1 MEEYLRNAQIPE
13 YSDEEGGSGPLE
25 DLGDISAEDTSVEDG
40 ENHID
45 QQEEEPE
52 FDPVAAGLKEIS
64 NLGKFTVSS
73 HKQGNGVDQL
83 RHDSLKSYWQSDGP
97 QPHKLTVYFIK
108 RVGIRDIRFYV
119 DYNEDESYTPT
130 KIIFKSGTSEN
141 NLIQFATMDLSAP
154 SGWQLVPI
162 AGSGGGPDGNTLVSY
177 VFQMQILENHQNGK
191 DTHLRS
197 IKIYAADTDGANV
210 ERERDSNNVS
220 VHSDLTMDDV
230 AADERPA
237 DPWDISVLEAGLPIP
252 DFMKEPEI
260 RTEVCDTQHP
270 ATMDQ
275 DASYRYQ
282 PLPPVV
288 EQNRPPPFTRLLLLK
303 PGSAEDPFEAH
314 LELVHIEQAPPY
326 EALSYTWGKPTEQ
339 PRDYIWLD
347 GHPLPIKP
355 NLEDALRSLRF
366 PNQARRLWVDALC
379 IDQSNLDERAR
390 QVQYMR
396 LVYKHAA
403 RVVVW
408 LGLKTSG
415 THEALQAAERIAR
428 LREYTDPARSGADSA
443 PPDSDTLQALVSSMM
458 EDIPES
464 AMTNLD
470 EVFQRPYFTRCWC
483 VQEIVASSWAIAK
496 IEDLEMS
503 FFDLIASSLFLVQ
516 LKQEVAVNAPWE
528 LWNNILMVRQP
539 NHPVYQTE
547 VQGSLGGFLHLLELT
562 RTFQATD
569 DRDRIFSLL
578 GICDE
583 GINPILALTAT
594 ASGQVSWRGRLV
606 RRGLKRISDFI
617 NEFHPQGTFGTPK
630 ALMPDYK
637 RETVAVYCDL
647 ARFLLRKTPRVLDV
661 LDHVS
666 HNEEPGTGEYPS
678 WVPKWFEERTCLVF
692 RGVFFT
698 GFYSK
703 GRTDPY
709 LADLHDIPAVAEPV
723 RPRVLSVDGYHV
735 DVVDRMSDVFEFVS
749 GSRLAGFAVIK
760 AWFDLYGLPINPRRG
775 TLYRDGSLLDMAFCK
790 AVLSSFFGASIGSN
804 YSSMMQYGG
813 FSMALDQS
821 LFGSVEEIKQDTLVK
836 DLSENFLA
844 FTTFLAES
852 GAVQESFGNPERDR
866 KLGEIKTNYE
876 AEQALIG
883 SAPEVVFVRC
893 AYFMENWAAALETA
907 KSEKRH
913 FHSVISP
920 ADYKIPMVS
929 VHDIGKTCAA
939 QALAAGSPLGENP
952 YVFDLHGPDTYST
965 EDVRMV
971 FEGRIGTAVEAK
983 LVEGVQLEEF
993 FGEIFRP
1000 PMAGMFVEMTKSF
1013 LPGGVAV
1020 EEIVEGS
1027 RVQRGKTT
1035 LSEAVERMM
1044 GGNG

>member
-1 MEEYLRNAQIPE
+1 
-13 YSDEEGGSGPLE
+13 
-25 DLGDISAEDTSVEDG
+25 
-40 ENHID
+40 
-45 QQEEEPE
+45 
-52 FDPVAAGLKEIS
+52 
-64 NLGKFTVSS
+64 
-73 HKQGNGVDQL
+73 
-83 RHDSLKSYWQSDGP
+83 
-97 QPHKLTVYFIK
+97 
-108 RVGIRDIRFYV
+108 
-119 DYNEDESYTPT
+119 
-130 KIIFKSGTSEN
+130 
-141 NLIQFATMDLSAP
+141 
-154 SGWQLVPI
+154 
-162 AGSGGGPDGNTLVSY
+162 
-177 VFQMQILENHQNGK
+177 
-191 DTHLRS
+191 
-197 IKIYAADTDGANV
+197 
-210 ERERDSNNVS
+210 
-220 VHSDLTMDDV
+220 
-230 AADERPA
+230 
-237 DPWDISVLEAGLPIP
+237 
-252 DFMKEPEI
+252 
-260 RTEVCDTQHP
+260 
-270 ATMDQ
+270 MDQ
-275 DASYRYQ
+275 DESYRYQ

-288 EQNRPPPFTRLLLLK
+288 EQNRPPPFTRLLLLN

-347 GHPLPIKP
+347 GHSLPIKP

-428 LREYTDPARSGADSA
+428 PREYTDPAHSAADSA

-583 GINPILALTAT
+583 GINPILAVTAT
-594 ASGQVSWRGRLV
+594 ASGQ
-606 RRGLKRISDFI
+606 
-617 NEFHPQGTFGTPK
+617 
-630 ALMPDYK
+630 
-637 RETVAVYCDL
+637 CDL

-678 WVPKWFEERTCLVF
+678 WVPKWFEGRTCLVF

-760 AWFDLYGLPINPRRG
+760 AWFDLCGVPINPRRG
-775 TLYRDGSLLDMAFCK
+775 ALYRDGSLLDMAFCK
-790 AVLSSFFGASIGSN
+790 EVLGSFFGASIGSN

-813 FSMALDQS
+813 FSMTLDQS
-821 LFGSVEEIKQDTLVK
+821 LFGSVEEIKLNTLVK

-852 GAVQESFGNPERDR
+852 GVVQESFGEPERDR
-866 KLGEIKTNYE
+866 KL
-876 AEQALIG
+876 
-883 SAPEVVFVRC
+883 V
-893 AYFMENWAAALETA
+893 
-907 KSEKRH
+907 
-913 FHSVISP
+913 
-920 ADYKIPMVS
+920 
-929 VHDIGKTCAA
+929 
-939 QALAAGSPLGENP
+939 
-952 YVFDLHGPDTYST
+952 
-965 EDVRMV
+965 
-971 FEGRIGTAVEAK
+971 
-983 LVEGVQLEEF
+983 
-993 FGEIFRP
+993 
-1000 PMAGMFVEMTKSF
+1000 SF
-1013 LPGGVAV
+1013 LVGVAV
-1020 EEIVEGS
+1020 AANHRRVFVTRDGRLGIGPKMMRPGDEVIVLFGGRMPFVVRRRENHHLLVGS
-1027 RVQRGKTT
+1027 CYVNDDELIWGKITDNVKHNRGGPRTVT
-1035 LSEAVERMM
+1035 FEFH
-1044 GGNG
+1044 

>member
-1 MEEYLRNAQIPE
+1 
-13 YSDEEGGSGPLE
+13 
-25 DLGDISAEDTSVEDG
+25 
-40 ENHID
+40 
-45 QQEEEPE
+45 
-52 FDPVAAGLKEIS
+52 
-64 NLGKFTVSS
+64 
-73 HKQGNGVDQL
+73 
-83 RHDSLKSYWQSDGP
+83 
-97 QPHKLTVYFIK
+97 
-108 RVGIRDIRFYV
+108 
-119 DYNEDESYTPT
+119 
-130 KIIFKSGTSEN
+130 
-141 NLIQFATMDLSAP
+141 
-154 SGWQLVPI
+154 
-162 AGSGGGPDGNTLVSY
+162 
-177 VFQMQILENHQNGK
+177 
-191 DTHLRS
+191 
-197 IKIYAADTDGANV
+197 
-210 ERERDSNNVS
+210 
-220 VHSDLTMDDV
+220 
-230 AADERPA
+230 
-237 DPWDISVLEAGLPIP
+237 
-252 DFMKEPEI
+252 
-260 RTEVCDTQHP
+260 
-270 ATMDQ
+270 MDQ

-539 NHPVYQTE
+539 NNPVYQTE

-760 AWFDLYGLPINPRRG
+760 AWFDLYSVPINPRRG

-790 AVLSSFFGASIGSN
+790 AVLGSFFGASIGSN

-852 GAVQESFGNPERDR
+852 GAVQESFGDPERDR
-866 KLGEIKTNYE
+866 KL
-876 AEQALIG
+876 ALVG

-907 KSEKRH
+907 KSEKH
-913 FHSVISP
+913 YFHSVISP
-920 ADYKIPMVS
+920 AEYKIPMVS
-929 VHDIGKTCAA
+929 VYDIGKTCAA

-965 EDVRMV
+965 EDVRKV

-1020 EEIVEGS
+1020 EEIVEGA

>member
-1 MEEYLRNAQIPE
+1 
-13 YSDEEGGSGPLE
+13 
-25 DLGDISAEDTSVEDG
+25 
-40 ENHID
+40 
-45 QQEEEPE
+45 
-52 FDPVAAGLKEIS
+52 
-64 NLGKFTVSS
+64 
-73 HKQGNGVDQL
+73 
-83 RHDSLKSYWQSDGP
+83 
-97 QPHKLTVYFIK
+97 
-108 RVGIRDIRFYV
+108 
-119 DYNEDESYTPT
+119 
-130 KIIFKSGTSEN
+130 
-141 NLIQFATMDLSAP
+141 
-154 SGWQLVPI
+154 
-162 AGSGGGPDGNTLVSY
+162 
-177 VFQMQILENHQNGK
+177 
-191 DTHLRS
+191 
-197 IKIYAADTDGANV
+197 
-210 ERERDSNNVS
+210 
-220 VHSDLTMDDV
+220 
-230 AADERPA
+230 
-237 DPWDISVLEAGLPIP
+237 
-252 DFMKEPEI
+252 
-260 RTEVCDTQHP
+260 
-270 ATMDQ
+270 MDQ

-443 PPDSDTLQALVSSMM
+443 PPDSDTLQALVTSMM

-790 AVLSSFFGASIGSN
+790 AVLGSFFGASIGSN

-852 GAVQESFGNPERDR
+852 GAVQESFGDPERDR
-866 KLGEIKTNYE
+866 KLIVVVPASPKTGQATIRALLEDPSEPTVTGVYRDMGRVPAEFREHPRFRAVKGDVANVGSLKFSGADAVVTITPPLYSESKPLTRAREMAANVKYAIGMAGDTVKRLVYISSVGAQLEHGTGEIKTNYE
-876 AEQALIG
+876 AEQALVG

-907 KSEKRH
+907 KSEKH
-913 FHSVISP
+913 YFHSVISP
-920 ADYKIPMVS
+920 AEYKIPMVS
-929 VHDIGKTCAA
+929 VYDIGKTCAA

-965 EDVRMV
+965 EDVRKV
-971 FEGRIGTAVEAK
+971 FEGRIGTGVEAK
-983 LVEGVQLEEF
+983 LIEGVQLEEF

-1000 PMAGMFVEMTKSF
+1000 PMAGMFVEMTRSF
-1013 LPGGVAV
+1013 LPGGVAA
-1020 EEIVEGS
+1020 EEIVEGA

>member
-1 MEEYLRNAQIPE
+1 
-13 YSDEEGGSGPLE
+13 
-25 DLGDISAEDTSVEDG
+25 
-40 ENHID
+40 
-45 QQEEEPE
+45 
-52 FDPVAAGLKEIS
+52 
-64 NLGKFTVSS
+64 
-73 HKQGNGVDQL
+73 
-83 RHDSLKSYWQSDGP
+83 
-97 QPHKLTVYFIK
+97 
-108 RVGIRDIRFYV
+108 
-119 DYNEDESYTPT
+119 
-130 KIIFKSGTSEN
+130 
-141 NLIQFATMDLSAP
+141 
-154 SGWQLVPI
+154 
-162 AGSGGGPDGNTLVSY
+162 
-177 VFQMQILENHQNGK
+177 
-191 DTHLRS
+191 
-197 IKIYAADTDGANV
+197 
-210 ERERDSNNVS
+210 
-220 VHSDLTMDDV
+220 
-230 AADERPA
+230 
-237 DPWDISVLEAGLPIP
+237 
-252 DFMKEPEI
+252 
-260 RTEVCDTQHP
+260 
-270 ATMDQ
+270 MDQ
-275 DASYRYQ
+275 DGPYRYQ
-282 PLPPVV
+282 PLPPVA

-443 PPDSDTLQALVSSMM
+443 PPDSDTLHALVSSMM

-483 VQEIVASSWAIAK
+483 IQEIVASSWAIAK

-594 ASGQVSWRGRLV
+594 ASGQVSWRGCLV

-617 NEFHPQGTFGTPK
+617 NEFHPQGTFGTPN

-637 RETVAVYCDL
+637 RETVEVYCDL

-678 WVPKWFEERTCLVF
+678 WVPKWLEERTCLVF

-790 AVLSSFFGASIGSN
+790 AVLGSFFGASIGSN

-836 DLSENFLA
+836 DLAENFLA

-852 GAVQESFGNPERDR
+852 GAVQESFGDPERDR
-866 KLGEIKTNYE
+866 KL
-876 AEQALIG
+876 ALVG

-907 KSEKRH
+907 KSEKH
-913 FHSVISP
+913 YFHSVISP
-920 ADYKIPMVS
+920 AEYKIPMVS
-929 VHDIGKTCAA
+929 VYDIGKTCAA

-965 EDVRMV
+965 EDVRKV
-971 FEGRIGTAVEAK
+971 FEGRIGTGVEAK
-983 LVEGVQLEEF
+983 LIEGVQLEEF

-1000 PMAGMFVEMTKSF
+1000 PIAGMFVEMTRSF

-1020 EEIVEGS
+1020 EEIVEGA

>member
-1 MEEYLRNAQIPE
+1 
-13 YSDEEGGSGPLE
+13 
-25 DLGDISAEDTSVEDG
+25 
-40 ENHID
+40 
-45 QQEEEPE
+45 
-52 FDPVAAGLKEIS
+52 
-64 NLGKFTVSS
+64 
-73 HKQGNGVDQL
+73 
-83 RHDSLKSYWQSDGP
+83 
-97 QPHKLTVYFIK
+97 
-108 RVGIRDIRFYV
+108 
-119 DYNEDESYTPT
+119 
-130 KIIFKSGTSEN
+130 
-141 NLIQFATMDLSAP
+141 
-154 SGWQLVPI
+154 
-162 AGSGGGPDGNTLVSY
+162 
-177 VFQMQILENHQNGK
+177 
-191 DTHLRS
+191 
-197 IKIYAADTDGANV
+197 
-210 ERERDSNNVS
+210 
-220 VHSDLTMDDV
+220 
-230 AADERPA
+230 
-237 DPWDISVLEAGLPIP
+237 
-252 DFMKEPEI
+252 
-260 RTEVCDTQHP
+260 
-270 ATMDQ
+270 MDQ

-470 EVFQRPYFTRCWC
+470 EVFQRPYFTRCW
-483 VQEIVASSWAIAK
+483 
-496 IEDLEMS
+496 
-503 FFDLIASSLFLVQ
+503 
-516 LKQEVAVNAPWE
+516 
-528 LWNNILMVRQP
+528 
-539 NHPVYQTE
+539 
-547 VQGSLGGFLHLLELT
+547 
-562 RTFQATD
+562 
-569 DRDRIFSLL
+569 IFSLL

-637 RETVAVYCDL
+637 RETVEVYCDL

-698 GFYSK
+698 GFYSR

-735 DVVDRMSDVFEFVS
+735 DVVDRMSDAFEFVS

-760 AWFDLYGLPINPRRG
+760 AWFDLYDLPINPRRG

-790 AVLSSFFGASIGSN
+790 AVLGSFFGASIGSN

-852 GAVQESFGNPERDR
+852 GAVQESFGDPERDR

-876 AEQALIG
+876 AEQALVG

-907 KSEKRH
+907 KSEKH
-913 FHSVISP
+913 YFHSVISP
-920 ADYKIPMVS
+920 AEYKIPMVS
-929 VHDIGKTCAA
+929 VYDIGKTCAA

-965 EDVRMV
+965 EDVRKV
-971 FEGRIGTAVEAK
+971 FEGRIGTGVEAK

-1000 PMAGMFVEMTKSF
+1000 PMAGMFVEMTRSF

>member
-1 MEEYLRNAQIPE
+1 MEQ
-13 YSDEEGGSGPLE
+13 DE
-25 DLGDISAEDTSVEDG
+25 
-40 ENHID
+40 
-45 QQEEEPE
+45 
-52 FDPVAAGLKEIS
+52 
-64 NLGKFTVSS
+64 
-73 HKQGNGVDQL
+73 
-83 RHDSLKSYWQSDGP
+83 
-97 QPHKLTVYFIK
+97 
-108 RVGIRDIRFYV
+108 
-119 DYNEDESYTPT
+119 
-130 KIIFKSGTSEN
+130 
-141 NLIQFATMDLSAP
+141 
-154 SGWQLVPI
+154 
-162 AGSGGGPDGNTLVSY
+162 
-177 VFQMQILENHQNGK
+177 
-191 DTHLRS
+191 
-197 IKIYAADTDGANV
+197 
-210 ERERDSNNVS
+210 
-220 VHSDLTMDDV
+220 
-230 AADERPA
+230 
-237 DPWDISVLEAGLPIP
+237 
-252 DFMKEPEI
+252 
-260 RTEVCDTQHP
+260 
-270 ATMDQ
+270 
-275 DASYRYQ
+275 SYRYQ

-366 PNQARRLWVDALC
+366 PNQARRLWVDAIC

-403 RVVVW
+403 RVIVW

-428 LREYTDPARSGADSA
+428 LREYTDPARNGADSA

-483 VQEIVASSWAIAK
+483 IQEVVASSWAVAK

-606 RRGLKRISDFI
+606 RRGLRRISDFI

-678 WVPKWFEERTCLVF
+678 WVPKWFEGRTCLVF
-692 RGVFFT
+692 KGVFFT

-709 LADLHDIPAVAEPV
+709 LADLHDIPAVAAPT

-735 DVVDRMSDVFEFVS
+735 DVVERMSDVFEFVS

-760 AWFDLYGLPINPRRG
+760 AWFDLYGVPINPRRG

-790 AVLSSFFGASIGSN
+790 AVLGGFFGASIGSN

-852 GAVQESFGNPERDR
+852 GVVQESFGDPERDR
-866 KLGEIKTNYE
+866 KL
-876 AEQALIG
+876 
-883 SAPEVVFVRC
+883 V
-893 AYFMENWAAALETA
+893 
-907 KSEKRH
+907 
-913 FHSVISP
+913 
-920 ADYKIPMVS
+920 
-929 VHDIGKTCAA
+929 
-939 QALAAGSPLGENP
+939 
-952 YVFDLHGPDTYST
+952 
-965 EDVRMV
+965 
-971 FEGRIGTAVEAK
+971 
-983 LVEGVQLEEF
+983 
-993 FGEIFRP
+993 
-1000 PMAGMFVEMTKSF
+1000 SF
-1013 LPGGVAV
+1013 LVGVAV
-1020 EEIVEGS
+1020 AANHRRVFVTRDGHVGIGPKMMRPGDEVIVLFGGRMPFVVRRRENHHLLVGS
-1027 RVQRGKTT
+1027 CYVNDDELIWGKITDNVKHNRGGPRTVT
-1035 LSEAVERMM
+1035 FEFH
-1044 GGNG
+1044 